1 MQVPKLCGFYRFQK
15 EYLDELINK
24 KIVIIKYEQIDEV
37 EEGSHGSVQDEDR
50 NRLEK
55 KLENL
60 T

>member
-1 MQVPKLCGFYRFQK
+1 MQNPKLCGFYRFQK

-24 KIVIIKYEQIDEV
+24 KIAIIKYEQINEV

>member
-1 MQVPKLCGFYRFQK
+1 LQNPKLCGFYRFQK

-24 KIVIIKYEQIDEV
+24 KIAIIKYEQINEV

>member
-1 MQVPKLCGFYRFQK
+1 MQKPKLCGFYRFHK

-24 KIVIIKYEQIDEV
+24 KIVIIKYEQINEV

>member
-1 MQVPKLCGFYRFQK
+1 M
-15 EYLDELINK
+15 INK

-50 NRLEK
+50 NRLEE